1 MKSKLLK
8 SSIGIL
14 VGGSIACLVTAFNT
28 SVTASISPKPSSV
41 KPSLIIAA
49 DPVKPLEVGTYA
61 AMSAKA
67 VTGDGLTPDHI
78 PSFAAVRE
86 FRAKARG
93 RDFTA
98 AEEAQLRRD
107 TNTIV
112 YPGKIHETFSRT
124 FTWKNNE
131 KINGKTRYE
140 LDAQN
145 LKAAFAAD
153 KAAVRPELVKI
164 YGAAK
169 VDAAFDA
176 LNKLNIQS
184 GLYQ

>member
-1 MKSKLLK
+1 
-8 SSIGIL
+8 

-28 SVTASISPKPSSV
+28 SVTASISPKPSV
-41 KPSLIIAA
+41 VQPGRIIAA

-61 AMSAKA
+61 AMKAKA

-98 AEEAQLRRD
+98 AEEAQLRND

-112 YPGKIHETFSRT
+112 YLGKIHEDFSRT
-124 FTWKNNE
+124 FKGKNNQ
-131 KINGKTRYE
+131 IVNGKPRYE
-140 LDAQN
+140 VDAQN

-153 KAAVRPELVKI
+153 KATLRPELIKI
-164 YGAAK
+164 YDAAK

-176 LNKLNIQS
+176 LNKLNIKS